1 MACVGLCAQ
10 EPGLGSVRD
19 AGTFPGASL
28 SVGPSRGWDMADTQL
43 SSAGWSCWGVSDP
56 VAQIEAPRGG

>member
-19 AGTFPGASL
+19 AGTFPGAAL
-28 SVGPSRGWDMADTQL
+28 SMGPSRGWDMADAQL
-43 SSAGWSCWGVSDP
+43 SLAGWSCWGVSDP
-56 VAQIEAPRGG
+56 IA

>member
-19 AGTFPGASL
+19 VGTFPGAGL
-28 SVGPSRGWDMADTQL
+28 SVGSSRGWDVADARL
-43 SSAGWSCWGVSDP
+43 SSAG
-56 VAQIEAPRGG
+56 